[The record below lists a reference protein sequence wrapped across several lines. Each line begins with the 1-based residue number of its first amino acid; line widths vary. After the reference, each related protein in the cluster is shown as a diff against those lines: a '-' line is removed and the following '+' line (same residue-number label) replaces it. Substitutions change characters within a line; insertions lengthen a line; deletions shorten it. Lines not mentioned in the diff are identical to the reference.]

1 MPLEWVIPWLSLCLG
16 LSGATNSMLQGHD
29 NYLTGT
35 EMPVITEV
43 RHSDNN
49 PFCSTWGNYHFRTFD
64 GHFFQHPS
72 TCNYVLT
79 SQCMASYETF
89 NIQIK
94 RQQVNGVTTIEKV
107 TMKLSGTVVELANTS
122 TIINDNS
129 VSIPYSKAG
138 IEIVKSR
145 TYVKL
150 KASLGLVLMWNQAS
164 SLWVELDAKFE
175 NQTCGL
181 CGDFGGA
188 QLNEEFIQSGL
199 EYDAEKW
206 KVDGPTETCEEI
218 NTQVPRTCENQTDLC
233 KNLLTG
239 PAFLSCQNLI
249 NTDLFIEACM
259 RDMCNCN
266 SNSTSCI
273 CSTVSE
279 YSRQC
284 AHAGG
289 TPQQWKTAQLCG
301 KQCPFNME
309 YMECESPCIDTCS
322 NPQRSQTCDE
332 HCIDGCFCPSGTV
345 FDDISKTGCITID
358 QCSCSHHGHSYEPG
372 ESYFKACRN
381 CTCVSGKW
389 NCTDVD
395 CPGICS
401 ILGGS
406 HITTY
411 DDNLYTFHGDCSYVL
426 SKDTNGTFSIHG
438 DLAKC
443 DKSDKSSCLSAV
455 TLLYLKDTMI
465 EIKANGEVLQKTQ
478 LFKLPLLLDDI
489 TIFSPSTFF
498 IVIHTTFG
506 IDVEIQLVPLMQV
519 YIKANVSMK
528 GKLNGLCGDFNDVQ
542 NDDLRTTSGLTEGTA
557 VTFANT
563 WKAKPNCPD
572 VKPTT
577 DDPCFLSIDRENYA
591 KHWCTLLSDPHGI
604 FSSCHSEI
612 NPAEYEKFCVYD
624 TCACGK
630 SEECMCAALSAYVH
644 ACAAEGV
651 SLKGWRETVC
661 QKYTTD
667 CPSNFVYKYK
677 MTNCGRTCRS
687 LSQSDLTCGVN
698 FTPLDGCGCARG
710 TYLNEKELCVP
721 ASHCPCYLGDELVQS
736 GMKIRVNGQTCSCNS
751 GALSCTGEQITE
763 TCNEPKVFF
772 NCSNAKPSEKGFE
785 CQRTCQTLDTEC
797 VSKQCVSGC
806 VCPDGLLSD
815 GKGGC
820 VKEENCPCPYNG
832 EYHNP
837 GENINVGCNKC
848 TCKNRKWECTNN
860 DCGGTC
866 TVYGEGNY
874 ITFDDKKYAFKGD
887 CGYIFAQ
894 DYCGDDMNG
903 TFKIQTDPMDCDQT
917 DSTCFKPI
925 KLFLGNQEIDLSAE
939 NVKVKKQST
948 GIDIPWT
955 YHIMGSYLVI
965 EAKNGLVLIWNKKTT
980 LKIILNSKFNGK
992 VCGLCGNFDGSIKND
1007 LTTRNNE
1014 LVINALEFGNS
1025 WKVNPTC
1032 PSANT
1037 TETPCSLCSHRQS
1050 WAEKHCSII
1059 KSPVFAA
1066 CHSKVPFQNYYDD
1079 CVRDT
1084 YACNPGGDCECFCSI
1099 VEAYAAACNEAEACV
1114 KWRTPKIC
1122 PIFCDYY
1129 NPDEECEWHYAPCG
1143 KPCLKTCRNPSGTC
1157 YNKLP
1162 ALEGC
1167 YPTCPPERPYLDE
1180 DIMKCVAECPCYDE
1194 EGNRYNERDPMP
1206 SNTNCKNC
1214 VCSSSK
1220 ENCTYNVHACTCT
1233 YNGTEYKYD
1242 EKIYDTHDGDGT
1254 CFTAICRENGTIS
1267 RIVKPCTTTTQ
1278 IPTSTTAFVFTTNE
1292 TTTALPVT
1300 TTHVLPTIT
1309 TEAITTILTFSTS
1322 THSTKLKT
1330 TVSLSTGFPS
1340 TQIPTTTTTTQI
1352 SPTTITQKPPTTITE
1367 KPKTTYEK
1375 PTTTTATSTKIIPT
1389 PTGTEKPTTTG
1400 PTGKTTTKLTEKTP
1414 TPTTKT
1420 TEKTPTPTSTEK
1432 STTVTEKPTTT
1443 TIITKPTT
1451 KSTAATESTTTEA
1464 TTTPEIV
1471 TNTVVTTS
1479 PSTGNVLSPTTTI
1492 TQKPTTKT
1500 TPETI
1505 QTTTSTTEKP
1515 TTTVTEKPTTKVTE
1529 KTPTPTSTEK
1539 PTTTTQTLITTTATE
1554 KPTTATST
1562 TEKPT
1567 TPTPTTTVT
1576 ETPTSTTPGCYIC
1589 KWSDWLNNHY
1599 PGQTPNDGDY
1609 ETFENIHNPDGSQC
1623 KTALEIECQA
1633 KGYENTSLT
1642 DLGQNVKC
1650 DKKDG
1655 LICHNKDQIP
1665 PKCFDYEIR
1674 VKCCMYICGTT
1685 KSTTPVTT
1693 TAPRTSTVTE
1703 GSTTKTITTEKP
1715 TTTVTEKPTTK
1726 VTAKTPT
1733 PTSTEKPTT
1742 TTPTLITTTATEKPT
1757 PTTKTTEKTPTPAS
1771 TEKSTTVTEKPT
1783 TMTIITKPT
1792 TKSTAATESTTTEAT
1807 TTPEIVT
1814 NTVVTTSPSTG
1825 NVLSPTTTITQKPTT
1840 KTTPETIQTTTSTTE
1855 KPTTTVTEK
1864 PTTKVTAKTP
1874 TPTSTEKPTT
1884 TTQTLITTTATEKP
1898 TTVTTTTERPTTP
1911 TPTPTTPTPTTTV
1924 TETPTSTTP
1933 GCYVCKWSDWIN
1945 NHYPGQTPND
1955 GDYETFENIH
1965 NPDGSQ
1971 CKTALEIE
1979 CQAKGYE
1986 NTSLTD
1992 LGQNVKCDKKDGLIC
2007 NNKDQIPPKCFDYEI
2022 RVKCCMYICGTTK
2035 STTPVTT
2042 TAPITSTVTEG
2053 STTKTITTEKPTTT
2067 ITEKPTTKVTEK
2079 TPTPTSTEKPTTTTQ
2094 TQITTT
2100 ATEKPTTATSTTEK
2114 PTTPTPTTP
2123 TPTTTVTE
2131 TPTSTTPGCYV
2142 CKWSDWINN
2151 HYPGQTPNDGD
2162 YETFENIHNPDGS
2175 QCKTALEIECQAKGY
2190 ENTSLT
2196 DLGQN
2201 VKCDKKDGLICH
2213 NKDQIPPKCFDY
2225 KIRVKCCMYI
2235 CGTTKSTT
2243 PVTTTA
2249 PRTSTVTEGSTTKTI
2264 TTEKPTTTVTEKP
2277 TTKVTEKTPTPTS
2290 TENPT
2295 TTTQTLITTTATEKP
2310 TTTTSTTEKPTTPTP
2325 TTPTPTTTVTETPTS
2340 TTPGCY
2346 VCKWSDWI
2354 NNHYPGQT
2362 PNDGDYET
2370 FENIHNPDGSQCK
2383 TALEIEC
2390 QAKGYENT
2398 SLTDLGQNVK
2408 CDKKDGLICH
2418 NKDQIPPKCFDYEI
2432 RVKCCMYI
2440 CGTTKSTT
2448 PVTTTAPI
2456 TSTVTEG
2463 STTKTITTEKPT
2475 TTVTEKPTT
2484 KVTEKTPT
2492 PTSTEK
2498 PTTTTEQPRTTPCS
2512 CKYFN
2517 QAFSPGSFM
2526 YNKTDAGGWCFTAYC
2541 NLTCN
2546 VEKHARPCP
2555 STTPPPTT
2563 TRSAGSTTHSGKTA
2577 STVKPSKDCLYLN
2590 PPRKNGESWKP
2601 DKCSTK
2607 TCVDGNLTISYVPCD
2622 LKPTPVCENGY
2633 KPIRVNDTTGCCF
2646 HEECRCIC
2654 SGWGDPH
2661 YVTFDGLY
2669 YSFQKN
2675 CIYVLTKEIIPKY
2688 NFTVLIDN
2696 ENCDASGTVTCPK
2709 ALIVYYKNYEVILT
2723 QNKKPKVEN
2732 IVYINGE
2739 RKIPSYLNKDL
2750 TITSAGIELLL
2761 TIPEIQAVVMFKGL
2775 SFYVDLPM
2783 SLFYSNT
2790 EGHCGTCDNNTKND
2804 CRLPNGKIH
2813 PSCSEMAYYW
2823 NVTHKYEPSCKPPP
2837 PPPFPPP
2844 PTPPVSCNTQMC
2856 EILNSEVFK
2865 ECREKI
2871 SPKPY
2876 YEACKFDICHM
2887 KKVTMACPSLAE
2899 YASRCADESI
2909 CVAWRNATNGQ
2920 CEFQCPGNQ
2929 VYKPC
2934 GSTFL
2939 PTCNARSNEKYTQE
2953 CQGEDG
2959 DKMAVCKAS
2968 KEGCFCPEG
2977 MTLFSKTSDTCVSSC
2992 CFGPDGQPIQ
3002 PGEKW
3007 KIGCQECAC
3016 DEETETVECQPLIC
3030 PTDKPIQCTK
3040 EGEVLEIQTI
3050 DCCNRQTCVCDKNRC
3065 SPKTCELGFELKVH
3079 VSNESC
3085 CPVYSC
3091 VPKGVCVYNDT
3102 EYKPGKSFFKS
3113 PCEPC
3118 KCTENQD
3125 PSTKL
3130 NTYKCEQKQCN
3141 MSCEEGTEERDM
3153 NGCCGTCTPRRCQ
3166 LNKNTT
3172 YLKTEDCTST
3182 VPVELTTCEG
3192 SCGASWSM
3200 YSAKANSLMHSCTC
3214 CQEMATSEKKV
3225 EMSCSDGSKIL
3236 HTYISIDKCG
3246 CQLAECKELT
3256 KH

>member
-16 LSGATNSMLQGHD
+16 LSGATN
-29 NYLTGT
+29 NLTGT

-49 PFCSTWGNYHFRTFD
+49 QFCSTWGNYHFRTFD
-64 GHFFQHPS
+64 GYFFQHPS

-79 SQCMASYETF
+79 SQCKASYETF
-89 NIQIK
+89 NVQIK

-129 VSIPYSKAG
+129 VFIPYSKAG
-138 IEIVKSR
+138 IEIEKSG

-164 SLWVELDAKFE
+164 SLWVELDEKFK

-181 CGDFGGA
+181 CGDFSGV
-188 QLNEEFIQSGL
+188 QVNKEFVQSGAL
-199 EYDAEKW
+199 KSNKYDAEKW
-206 KVDGPTETCEEI
+206 KVDGPTKTCDEI
-218 NTQVPRTCENQTDLC
+218 DTQVTRTCENQTDLC

-249 NTDLFIEACM
+249 NTDLFIKACM
-259 RDMCNCN
+259 KDMCNCN

-301 KQCPFNME
+301 KQCPVSME
-309 YMECESPCIDTCS
+309 YMECGNPCINTCR
-322 NPQRSQTCDE
+322 NPRRSRACDE

-455 TLLYLKDTMI
+455 TLLYLKDPVI

-577 DDPCFLSIDRENYA
+577 DDPCSLSIDRENYA
-591 KHWCTLLSDPHGI
+591 KHWCTLLSDPKGI
-604 FSSCHSEI
+604 FSSCHTEI

-710 TYLNEKELCVP
+710 TYLNENEKCVQ
-721 ASHCPCYLGDELVQS
+721 ASQCPCYLGNELVQS
-736 GMKIRVNGQTCSCNS
+736 GTSITVNGQTCSCNS
-751 GALSCTGEQITE
+751 GTLSCTGQQTNGS
-763 TCNEPKVFF
+763 CNEPKVFF

-785 CQRTCQTLDTEC
+785 CQRTCQTLGTQC

-820 VKEENCPCPYNG
+820 VKEENCPCPHDG

-894 DYCGDDMNG
+894 DYCGDAMNG
-903 TFKIQTDPMDCDQT
+903 TFKVQTDPMDCDQT

-980 LKIILNSKFNGK
+980 LKIILNSKFYGK

-1099 VEAYAAACNEAEACV
+1099 VEAYAAACNEAKACV

-1129 NPDEECEWHYAPCG
+1129 NPEGECEWHYAPCG

-1167 YPTCPPERPYLDE
+1167 YPTCPPEEPYLDE
-1180 DIMKCVAECPCYDE
+1180 DAMKCVAECPCYDE
-1194 EGNRYNERDPMP
+1194 EGTRYNEGAPMP
-1206 SNTNCKNC
+1206 SKANCQNC
-1214 VCSSSK
+1214 V
-1220 ENCTYNVHACTCT
+1220 
-1233 YNGTEYKYD
+1233 
-1242 EKIYDTHDGDGT
+1242 EKD
-1254 CFTAICRENGTIS
+1254 
-1267 RIVKPCTTTTQ
+1267 V
-1278 IPTSTTAFVFTTNE
+1278 
-1292 TTTALPVT
+1292 
-1300 TTHVLPTIT
+1300 
-1309 TEAITTILTFSTS
+1309 
-1322 THSTKLKT
+1322 
-1330 TVSLSTGFPS
+1330 
-1340 TQIPTTTTTTQI
+1340 
-1352 SPTTITQKPPTTITE
+1352 
-1367 KPKTTYEK
+1367 
-1375 PTTTTATSTKIIPT
+1375 
-1389 PTGTEKPTTTG
+1389 
-1400 PTGKTTTKLTEKTP
+1400 
-1414 TPTTKT
+1414 
-1420 TEKTPTPTSTEK
+1420 
-1432 STTVTEKPTTT
+1432 
-1443 TIITKPTT
+1443 
-1451 KSTAATESTTTEA
+1451 
-1464 TTTPEIV
+1464 
-1471 TNTVVTTS
+1471 
-1479 PSTGNVLSPTTTI
+1479 
-1492 TQKPTTKT
+1492 
-1500 TPETI
+1500 
-1505 QTTTSTTEKP
+1505 
-1515 TTTVTEKPTTKVTE
+1515 
-1529 KTPTPTSTEK
+1529 
-1539 PTTTTQTLITTTATE
+1539 
-1554 KPTTATST
+1554 
-1562 TEKPT
+1562 
-1567 TPTPTTTVT
+1567 
-1576 ETPTSTTPGCYIC
+1576 
-1589 KWSDWLNNHY
+1589 
-1599 PGQTPNDGDY
+1599 
-1609 ETFENIHNPDGSQC
+1609 
-1623 KTALEIECQA
+1623 
-1633 KGYENTSLT
+1633 
-1642 DLGQNVKC
+1642 
-1650 DKKDG
+1650 
-1655 LICHNKDQIP
+1655 
-1665 PKCFDYEIR
+1665 
-1674 VKCCMYICGTT
+1674 
-1685 KSTTPVTT
+1685 
-1693 TAPRTSTVTE
+1693 
-1703 GSTTKTITTEKP
+1703 
-1715 TTTVTEKPTTK
+1715 
-1726 VTAKTPT
+1726 
-1733 PTSTEKPTT
+1733 
-1742 TTPTLITTTATEKPT
+1742 
-1757 PTTKTTEKTPTPAS
+1757 
-1771 TEKSTTVTEKPT
+1771 
-1783 TMTIITKPT
+1783 
-1792 TKSTAATESTTTEAT
+1792 
-1807 TTPEIVT
+1807 
-1814 NTVVTTSPSTG
+1814 
-1825 NVLSPTTTITQKPTT
+1825 
-1840 KTTPETIQTTTSTTE
+1840 
-1855 KPTTTVTEK
+1855 
-1864 PTTKVTAKTP
+1864 
-1874 TPTSTEKPTT
+1874 
-1884 TTQTLITTTATEKP
+1884 
-1898 TTVTTTTERPTTP
+1898 
-1911 TPTPTTPTPTTTV
+1911 
-1924 TETPTSTTP
+1924 
-1933 GCYVCKWSDWIN
+1933 
-1945 NHYPGQTPND
+1945 
-1955 GDYETFENIH
+1955 
-1965 NPDGSQ
+1965 
-1971 CKTALEIE
+1971 
-1979 CQAKGYE
+1979 
-1986 NTSLTD
+1986 
-1992 LGQNVKCDKKDGLIC
+1992 
-2007 NNKDQIPPKCFDYEI
+2007 
-2022 RVKCCMYICGTTK
+2022 
-2035 STTPVTT
+2035 
-2042 TAPITSTVTEG
+2042 
-2053 STTKTITTEKPTTT
+2053 
-2067 ITEKPTTKVTEK
+2067 
-2079 TPTPTSTEKPTTTTQ
+2079 
-2094 TQITTT
+2094 
-2100 ATEKPTTATSTTEK
+2100 
-2114 PTTPTPTTP
+2114 
-2123 TPTTTVTE
+2123 
-2131 TPTSTTPGCYV
+2131 
-2142 CKWSDWINN
+2142 
-2151 HYPGQTPNDGD
+2151 
-2162 YETFENIHNPDGS
+2162 
-2175 QCKTALEIECQAKGY
+2175 
-2190 ENTSLT
+2190 
-2196 DLGQN
+2196 
-2201 VKCDKKDGLICH
+2201 
-2213 NKDQIPPKCFDY
+2213 
-2225 KIRVKCCMYI
+2225 
-2235 CGTTKSTT
+2235 
-2243 PVTTTA
+2243 
-2249 PRTSTVTEGSTTKTI
+2249 
-2264 TTEKPTTTVTEKP
+2264 
-2277 TTKVTEKTPTPTS
+2277 
-2290 TENPT
+2290 
-2295 TTTQTLITTTATEKP
+2295 
-2310 TTTTSTTEKPTTPTP
+2310 
-2325 TTPTPTTTVTETPTS
+2325 
-2340 TTPGCY
+2340 
-2346 VCKWSDWI
+2346 
-2354 NNHYPGQT
+2354 
-2362 PNDGDYET
+2362 
-2370 FENIHNPDGSQCK
+2370 
-2383 TALEIEC
+2383 
-2390 QAKGYENT
+2390 
-2398 SLTDLGQNVK
+2398 
-2408 CDKKDGLICH
+2408 
-2418 NKDQIPPKCFDYEI
+2418 
-2432 RVKCCMYI
+2432 
-2440 CGTTKSTT
+2440 
-2448 PVTTTAPI
+2448 
-2456 TSTVTEG
+2456 
-2463 STTKTITTEKPT
+2463 
-2475 TTVTEKPTT
+2475 
-2484 KVTEKTPT
+2484 
-2492 PTSTEK
+2492 
-2498 PTTTTEQPRTTPCS
+2498 
-2512 CKYFN
+2512 
-2517 QAFSPGSFM
+2517 
-2526 YNKTDAGGWCFTAYC
+2526 
-2541 NLTCN
+2541 
-2546 VEKHARPCP
+2546 RPCQ
-2555 STTPPPTT
+2555 STTPPSLSTMT
-2563 TRSAGSTTHSGKTA
+2563 QSAGSTSHSCLTTNTV
-2577 STVKPSKDCLYLN
+2577 STVKPPKDCLYLN

-2607 TCVDGNLTISYVPCD
+2607 TCVDGNVIVSHVPCD
-2622 LKPTPVCENGY
+2622 PKPTPVCENGY
-2633 KPIRVNDTTGCCF
+2633 QPIRVYDETGCCF

-2654 SGWGDPH
+2654 SGWRDRH

-2675 CIYVLTKEIIPKY
+2675 CTYVLIKEIIAKY

-2723 QNKKPKVEN
+2723 QKNNPKVEN

-2739 RKIPSYLNKDL
+2739 RKIPSYSNKDL
-2750 TITSAGIELLL
+2750 TITSTGIELLL

-2813 PSCSEMAYYW
+2813 PSCSDMAFEW
-2823 NVTHKYEPSCKPPP
+2823 NVNYKNNSYCKKQ
-2837 PPPFPPP
+2837 PP
-2844 PTPPVSCNTQMC
+2844 PTTPLPTPAPTCYPEMC
-2856 EILNSEVFK
+2856 EILYSEVFK

-2887 KKVTMACPSLAE
+2887 KNGTMACPSLAA

-2920 CEFQCPGNQ
+2920 CDYQCPGNQ

-3002 PGEKW
+3002 PGKKW

-3065 SPKTCELGFELKVH
+3065 SSKTCELGFELKVR

-3102 EYKPGKSFFKS
+3102 EYKSGKSFFKS

-3141 MSCEEGTEERDM
+3141 KSCEEGTEKSDM
-3153 NGCCGTCTPRRCQ
+3153 NGTCTPRRCQ

-3172 YLKTEDCTST
+3172 YLKTENCTST

-3214 CQEMATSEKKV
+3214 CQEMATSQKEV
-3225 EMSCSDGSKIL
+3225 EMSCSDGKNIK